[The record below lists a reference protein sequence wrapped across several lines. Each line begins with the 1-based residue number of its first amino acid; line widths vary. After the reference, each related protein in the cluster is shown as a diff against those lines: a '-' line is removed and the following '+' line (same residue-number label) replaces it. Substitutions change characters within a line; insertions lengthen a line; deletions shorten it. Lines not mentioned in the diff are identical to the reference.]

1 MIDFI
6 KSDKG
11 KILYWIIGIF
21 VALIFAF
28 VLLPPL
34 YATWNRVDPLV
45 CGIPFAFFMCF
56 VFLLVL
62 AICLVLL
69 YQIQRIRGEL

>member
-1 MIDFI
+1 MTEFI

-11 KILYWIIGIF
+11 KCLYWIIGIF
-21 VALIFAF
+21 VAIIFAF
-28 VLLPPL
+28 ILLPPL
-34 YATWNRVDPLV
+34 YALWNRVDPLV
-45 CGIPFAFFMCF
+45 CGIPFSIFMCF
-56 VFLLVL
+56 IFMLVL